1 MCVCVCV
8 EIASGSSDGFIRALS
23 VAPNKFRG
31 IVGQHGDFPVERI
44 SLSADYDL
52 LASASHDETV
62 HLWDISNIEEMNELE
77 ENVGQEDDAAD
88 SSDAGEEKPK
98 KKRRKKKNKGGKAAC
113 PGKADANR

>member
-1 MCVCVCV
+1 MCICF
-8 EIASGSSDGFIRALS
+8 EIHSGSSDGFIRALS

-62 HLWDISNIEEMNELE
+62 HLWDISNIEEMDELE
-77 ENVGQEDDAAD
+77 NKGQEDNDGDNAD
-88 SSDAGEEKPK
+88 SSDADEDKPK
-98 KKRRKKKNKGGKAAC
+98 KKKRKKKKKGGKAAC